1 MEILLNKCYGGFGL
15 SDKAKYE
22 IAKRKGLTLYM
33 YVALGDDFGG
43 DYEFVS
49 DEDFLSGKYSSGS
62 SAFKNI
68 VWCTKDLGY
77 KVIDE
82 DVRNNIYKGW
92 DDEETHRT
100 DKDWVEAVKK
110 LGASASALLAD
121 LAVISIPDGYYYT
134 INDYD
139 GVETCYY
146 SASPIAII

>member
-68 VWCTKDLGY
+68 VWCTKDVGPHPTDDVLWRHVYLGFE
-77 KVIDE
+77 KNEISRTDE
-82 DVRNNIYKGW
+82 DLIEVVRQLGRAADGQY
-92 DDEETHRT
+92 
-100 DKDWVEAVKK
+100 AV
-110 LGASASALLAD
+110 LAFT
-121 LAVISIPDGYYYT
+121 SIPDGSYYK
-134 INDYD
+134 ISEHD
-139 GVETCYY
+139 GFETCYY
-146 SASPIAII
+146 SASSIAII